1 MAGAVL
7 GYNVIICMPKKMSG
21 EKVNAM
27 KRLGAHI
34 IRTPT
39 EAGCAW
45 RLTSRALYFSTF
57 RYNYRGVSVALAY
70 IQYIRGFQ

>member
-39 EAGCAW
+39 EAASHEHSG
-45 RLTSRALYFSTF
+45 TGSRYT
-57 RYNYRGVSVALAY
+57 
-70 IQYIRGFQ
+70 